1 MFEMGNLTKN
11 LQNLIKFLKKVIK
24 IHFYKILF
32 SYLNVVRYKCN
43 FIAYILHD

>member
-24 IHFYKILF
+24 INFYKILF
-32 SYLNVVRYKCN
+32 
-43 FIAYILHD
+43 II

>member
-11 LQNLIKFLKKVIK
+11 LQNLVKLLKKVIK

-32 SYLNVVRYKCN
+32 R
-43 FIAYILHD
+43 I